1 MKKFF
6 CYFTTFFL
14 FTSTSLFF
22 SCASK
27 DQVVNN
33 NENQTESLTKSESED
48 LSTSNNQFESE
59 DNTQSEDSQ
68 NDLDSKINIDDFPTP
83 EDFEEVEVI
92 DEPIVIDFPEM
103 DENKTNDKE
112 KLQKK
117 EENQI
122 IIEEK
127 IEEFETLEPLES
139 LEPLNTFVEEEKQQ
153 NEKNVDKNEKVAL
166 ENFPIIEVQSEE
178 TSQETD
184 STEEETETFEES
196 ELELLYESI
205 VPSRKI
211 TINLGEK
218 LIITYPGVNWKFYGI
233 TDKSKDLELLKR
245 TIIKTNTAF
254 EFVSK
259 KDGTKIL
266 HFYKLDNL
274 TQNYIDDFIEIQII
288 SNNESD
294 VIEITDENEE
304 IKTSSKQPEK
314 TVKKAPEYKKIE
326 SPKKIGTKKNQEKK
340 ENPVQ
345 KTEVEQEKLIEEK
358 QIIQN
363 KTENQKEEKSIE
375 SKENVAEKEPAKSI
389 EKLEQI
395 EENIENKE
403 LQKELTESEINSLL
417 TEAQNLYNQ
426 KKYKD
431 SLQKVQLFLEYS
443 PSKRDDA
450 LFLQAQLY
458 ETQSEIK
465 DIKKAINIYNT
476 IINNYPT
483 SKHWDNSNKRVIYL
497 NRFYLKGR

>member
-6 CYFTTFFL
+6 CYITTFFL
-14 FTSTSLFF
+14 FTFTSLFF

-48 LSTSNNQFESE
+48 LPTSDNQFESD

-127 IEEFETLEPLES
+127 IEEFETLEPLAP
-139 LEPLNTFVEEEKQQ
+139 LEPIETLVEEEKQQ
-153 NEKNVDKNEKVAL
+153 NEKNVDKNEKEAL

-178 TSQETD
+178 TSQEND

-326 SPKKIGTKKNQEKK
+326 SPKKIGTKKNQEKRK
-340 ENPVQ
+340 IQFKKQ
-345 KTEVEQEKLIEEK
+345 KL
-358 QIIQN
+358 N
-363 KTENQKEEKSIE
+363 KKS
-375 SKENVAEKEPAKSI
+375 
-389 EKLEQI
+389 L
-395 EENIENKE
+395 
-403 LQKELTESEINSLL
+403 
-417 TEAQNLYNQ
+417 
-426 KKYKD
+426 
-431 SLQKVQLFLEYS
+431 
-443 PSKRDDA
+443 
-450 LFLQAQLY
+450 
-458 ETQSEIK
+458 
-465 DIKKAINIYNT
+465 
-476 IINNYPT
+476 
-483 SKHWDNSNKRVIYL
+483 
-497 NRFYLKGR
+497 

>member
-1 MKKFF
+1 
-6 CYFTTFFL
+6 
-14 FTSTSLFF
+14 
-22 SCASK
+22 
-27 DQVVNN
+27 
-33 NENQTESLTKSESED
+33 
-48 LSTSNNQFESE
+48 
-59 DNTQSEDSQ
+59 
-68 NDLDSKINIDDFPTP
+68 
-83 EDFEEVEVI
+83 
-92 DEPIVIDFPEM
+92 M

-139 LEPLNTFVEEEKQQ
+139 LEPLNTFVKEEKQQ
-153 NEKNVDKNEKVAL
+153 NEKNVDKNEKEAL

-304 IKTSSKQPEK
+304 IKTPSKQPEK

-340 ENPVQ
+340 ETPVQ

-375 SKENVAEKEPAKSI
+375 SKENVAEKEPVKSI

-395 EENIENKE
+395 EENGE

-431 SLQKVQLFLEYS
+431 SLQKV
-443 PSKRDDA
+443 
-450 LFLQAQLY
+450 
-458 ETQSEIK
+458 
-465 DIKKAINIYNT
+465 
-476 IINNYPT
+476 
-483 SKHWDNSNKRVIYL
+483 
-497 NRFYLKGR
+497 